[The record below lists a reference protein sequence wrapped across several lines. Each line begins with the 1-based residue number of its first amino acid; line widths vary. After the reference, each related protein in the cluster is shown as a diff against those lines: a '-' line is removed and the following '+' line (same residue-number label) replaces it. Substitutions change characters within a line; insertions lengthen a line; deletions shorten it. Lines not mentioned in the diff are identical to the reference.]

1 MAAQPSQEGGQNPA
15 YRSTHH
21 PLTTHYTIE
30 KGRDVPHLPY
40 RELPVADPGTPN
52 TESPG
57 GYLRWLA
64 GHQRWLLSLNAL
76 FGIGWM
82 VAQALVWFAVGAAID
97 QGVEDHNTGELWK
110 WVGVVVLLGA
120 IQAVSGSLRHQL
132 AVTNWMQAT
141 YRTIQVVGRHITT
154 TGTALTDEIPSGDV
168 VNTVAADAVRVGSTF
183 DSFARFAGAIVAWI
197 VVSFILL
204 STSVELG
211 LVVLVGVPVLGS
223 LTVPLMRPL
232 HRTQAAQREAAGRLA
247 ALGADTVAGLR
258 ILRGVG
264 GEDVFFE
271 NYRQQSQRVRAAGV
285 RVSSPQA
292 GLESG
297 QVLLPAI
304 LTGIVTFLG
313 ARDVMNGTL
322 QAGQL
327 VAFFGYSMFL
337 TTPLRTAID
346 YVIQATRAY
355 VGAGKVL
362 RVLAIAPTVT
372 SPANP
377 LAWPARITRLEDRR
391 SGLVLSR
398 GQLCAMVSD
407 LPEEAAHQADRLGR
421 FTADDRDV
429 FLNDLPIANYALDDV
444 RRHVVVSEI
453 EPRLFSGE
461 LRYELMPHE
470 AIDDERIYAVLHATS
485 SLDVLDALDDG
496 LSTTVEERG
505 RGFSGGQRQRLS
517 LARAILTDAEVLVL
531 VEPTSAVDTHTEGR
545 IAARL
550 REIRGAHTTLLAT
563 TSPLLLERVDLVYLL
578 EAGRVVDHGT
588 HDELAARSA
597 RYRQIVL
604 REDN

>member
-1 MAAQPSQEGGQNPA
+1 V
-15 YRSTHH
+15 
-21 PLTTHYTIE
+21 L
-30 KGRDVPHLPY
+30 HLPY

-52 TESPG
+52 TGSPLR
-57 GYLRWLA
+57 YLGWLA
-64 GHQRWLLSLNAL
+64 HHQRWLLTLNAL

-82 VAQALVWFAVGAAID
+82 VSQALVWYAVGAAID
-97 QGVEDHNTGELWK
+97 SGVERHNDGQLWK
-110 WVGVVVLLGA
+110 WVAVVVVLGT
-120 IQAVSGSLRHQL
+120 IQAVCGSLRHQL
-132 AVTNWMQAT
+132 AVTNWMNAT
-141 YRTIQVVGRHITT
+141 YRTVQAVGRHITT
-154 TGTALTDEIPSGDV
+154 TGPALTDEIPSGDV
-168 VNTVAADAVRVGSTF
+168 VNTVAADAMRIGSAY
-183 DSFARFAGAIVAWI
+183 DSFARFSGAIVAWI

-211 LVVLVGVPVLGS
+211 LVVLLGVPILGS
-223 LTVPLMRPL
+223 LTIPLMKPL

-247 ALGADTVAGLR
+247 ALGSDTVAGLR

-264 GEDVFFE
+264 GEEVFLQ
-271 NYRQQSQRVRAAGV
+271 NYRAQSQKV
-285 RVSSPQA
+285 RVAGTRIASPQA

-313 ARDVMNGTL
+313 AHDVMNGTL

-346 YVIQATRAY
+346 YVIMSTRAY

-362 RVLAIAPTVT
+362 RILAIQPTV
-372 SPANP
+372 SDPENP
-377 LAWPARITRLEDRR
+377 VAWPARVSKLEDRR
-391 SGLVLSR
+391 SGLVLER
-398 GQLCAMVSD
+398 GKLCALVTD
-407 LPEEAAHQADRLGR
+407 LPDDAAAQADRLGR
-421 FTADDRDV
+421 FNADDADV
-429 FLNDLPIANYALDDV
+429 YVNGVDISRYAVDDV
-444 RRHVVVSEI
+444 RSHIIVSEI

-461 LRYELMPHE
+461 LRFELMPHGLV
-470 AIDDERIYAVLHATS
+470 DDERIYQVLQATS
-485 SLDVLDALDDG
+485 SLDVLDALEDG

-517 LARAILTDAEVLVL
+517 LARAILTNAEVLIL

-550 REIRGAHTTLLAT
+550 REIRHGHTTLLAT
-563 TSPLLLERVDLVYLL
+563 TSPLLLEKMDLVYVV
-578 EAGRVVDHGT
+578 EDGRVSDQGT
-588 HDELAARSA
+588 HDELVARSA

-604 REDN
+604 REDS

>member
-1 MAAQPSQEGGQNPA
+1 M
-15 YRSTHH
+15 
-21 PLTTHYTIE
+21 
-30 KGRDVPHLPY
+30 PHLPY
-40 RELPVADPGTPN
+40 RELPVSDPGTPD
-52 TESPG
+52 TGSPLR
-57 GYLRWLA
+57 YLAWLA
-64 GHQRWLLSLNAL
+64 HHQRWILSLNAV

-97 QGVEDHNTGELWK
+97 KGVERHDVAQLWT
-110 WVGVVVLLGA
+110 WVAVVVVLGV
-120 IQAVSGSLRHQL
+120 IQAACGSLRHQL
-132 AVTNWMQAT
+132 AVTNWMNAT
-141 YRTIQVVGRHITT
+141 YRSIQVVGKHITT

-168 VNTVAADAVRVGSTF
+168 VNTVAADAVRIGSMY
-183 DSFARFAGAIVAWI
+183 DSSARFAGAIVAWI

-211 LVVLVGVPVLGS
+211 LVVLLGVPILGS
-223 LTVPLMRPL
+223 LTIPLMKPL
-232 HRTQAAQREAAGRLA
+232 HRTQAAQRDAAGRLA
-247 ALGADTVAGLR
+247 ALGSDTVAGLR

-271 NYRQQSQRVRAAGV
+271 NYRVQSQKV
-285 RVSSPQA
+285 RVAGTRISSPQA

-304 LTGIVTFLG
+304 LTGIVTYLG

-355 VGAGKVL
+355 VGAAKVL
-362 RVLAIAPTVT
+362 RVLAIEPTVVDT
-372 SPANP
+372 DQPD
-377 LAWPARITRLEDRR
+377 AWPARITQLEDRR
-391 SGLVLSR
+391 SGLVLEH
-398 GQLCAMVSD
+398 GQLCALVSD
-407 LPEEAAHQADRLGR
+407 LPDEAATQADRLGR
-421 FTADDRDV
+421 FSADDADV
-429 FLNDLPIANYALDDV
+429 FLNGVAIANYALDDV
-444 RRHVVVSEI
+444 RSHIIVSEI

-461 LRYELMPHE
+461 LRYELMPHGLV
-470 AIDDERIYAVLHATS
+470 DDQRIYEVLRATS
-485 SLDVLDALDDG
+485 SLDVLEALEDG

-517 LARAILTDAEVLVL
+517 LARAILSNAEVLIL

-550 REIRGAHTTLLAT
+550 REIREGRTTLLAT
-563 TSPLLLERVDLVYLL
+563 TSPLLLEKMDLVYLV
-578 EAGRVVDHGT
+578 EEGRVADQGT
-588 HDELAARSA
+588 HHELVARSA

-604 REDN
+604 REDA

>member
-1 MAAQPSQEGGQNPA
+1 
-15 YRSTHH
+15 
-21 PLTTHYTIE
+21 
-30 KGRDVPHLPY
+30 VPHLPY
-40 RELPVADPGTPN
+40 RELPVAEPGTPD
-52 TESPG
+52 TASPLR
-57 GYLRWLA
+57 YLTWLA

-82 VAQALVWFAVGAAID
+82 VAQALVWYAVGAAID
-97 QGVEDHNTGELWK
+97 QGVENHDTGELWK
-110 WVGVVVLLGA
+110 WVGVVVALGV
-120 IQAVSGSLRHQL
+120 IQAVCGSLRHQL

-168 VNTVAADAVRVGSTF
+168 VNTVAADAVRIGSTY

-197 VVSFILL
+197 VVSVILL

-223 LTVPLMRPL
+223 LTVPLMKPL

-264 GEDVFFE
+264 GEEVFFE
-271 NYRQQSQRVRAAGV
+271 NYRRQSQVVRAMGT
-285 RVSSPQA
+285 RVAPPQA

-304 LTGIVTFLG
+304 LTGVVTFLG

-362 RVLAIAPTVT
+362 RVLAIAPSVT
-372 SPANP
+372 SPAHP
-377 LAWPARITRLEDRR
+377 LAWPERVRTLEDRR
-391 SGLVLSR
+391 SGLLLEN
-398 GQLCAMVSD
+398 GQLCALVSD
-407 LPEEAAHQADRLGR
+407 EPSESARQADRLGR
-421 FTADDRDV
+421 FLADDGEV
-429 FLNDLPIANYALDDV
+429 FLNDELLGAFALSDV
-444 RRHVVVSEI
+444 RRHVVVSDI

-470 AIDDERIYAVLHATS
+470 LADDERILSVLRATS

-496 LSTTVEERG
+496 LSTIVEERG

-517 LARAILTDAEVLVL
+517 LARAMLTEADVLIL

-550 REIRGAHTTLLAT
+550 REVRGPRTTLIAT
-563 TSPLLLERVDLVYLL
+563 TSPLLLEKVDRVFVLDH
-578 EAGRVVDHGT
+578 ARVVDAGT
-588 HDELAARSA
+588 HDELTARSA

-604 REDN
+604 REEGE